1 MKEVRPP
8 RPQKDQ
14 KRGQMMTAVTET
26 PAAPPEGAA
35 PAAPDQTREAA
46 QQWAQDYLTKLTE
59 ATTQRLAGIASRS
72 NGSNGAIAPRIGE
85 PTVGQYVGFDVAATS
100 PLQPIALPPY
110 QPSKVIAAGEPAYLV
125 AYMFVNPMACI
136 PCGFAVPP
144 TVQLGGRTWRLSLDL
159 MNLTDLT
166 HTTLVQTGTYG
177 PVAPA
182 LSFAIFTL
190 PTPNPG
196 PDAAVYEANVTL
208 DIVDPGQPYA
218 AFATNFL
225 DVDSDPGFLFVPP
238 TPPGWRHDLPNRYL
252 VYSK

>member
-1 MKEVRPP
+1 
-8 RPQKDQ
+8 
-14 KRGQMMTAVTET
+14 MTAVTET
-26 PAAPPEGAA
+26 PAAPPEEAA
-35 PAAPDQTREAA
+35 PAAPDQTMDAVK
-46 QQWAQDYLTKLTE
+46 QWAEDYMAKLSE
-59 ATTQRLAGIASRS
+59 ATTQRLAQIAGHS
-72 NGSNGAIAPRIGE
+72 NGSNGSNGGIEPRIGE
-85 PTVGQYVGFDVAATS
+85 VTVGKYVGFDVAATS

-125 AYMFVNPMACI
+125 AFMFVNPMASI
-136 PCGFAVPP
+136 PDGFAVPP

-159 MNLTDLT
+159 MDITNLT

-182 LSFAIFTL
+182 LSFAIFQL

-208 DIVDPGQPYA
+208 DIVDPAQPYA
-218 AFATNFL
+218 AFATSFL
-225 DVDSDPGFLFVPP
+225 DVDDDPGFLFVPP
-238 TPPGWRHDLPNRYL
+238 TPPGWRHELPNRYL

>member
-1 MKEVRPP
+1 
-8 RPQKDQ
+8 
-14 KRGQMMTAVTET
+14 MTAVTQT
-26 PAAPPEGAA
+26 PAAPAEEAA
-35 PAAPDQTREAA
+35 PAAPDQAMDAA
-46 QQWAQDYLTKLTE
+46 KQWAQGYLAKLSEETNR
-59 ATTQRLAGIASRS
+59 RLAQIGSNS
-72 NGSNGAIAPRIGE
+72 NGSSGGIAPRIGE
-85 PTVGQYVGFDVAATS
+85 PTVGQYVAFDVAATS

-125 AYMFVNPMACI
+125 AYMFVNPMASI
-136 PCGFAVPP
+136 PNGFAVPP
-144 TVQLGGRTWRLSLDL
+144 TVQLGGRGWRVSLDL

-177 PVAPA
+177 PVAPS
-182 LSFAIFTL
+182 LSYVIFTL

-218 AFATNFL
+218 AFATNFF

-238 TPPGWRHDLPNRYL
+238 APPGWRRDLPNRYL